1 MAQAKLCKSFYSGSN
16 PLGTSETPR
25 LFPGR
30 FYKPM
35 FSKFSHIIG
44 LTACAAIIG
53 ACFLPWCHYNNINET
68 FTGFHVTR
76 FSTGNYYGKA
86 GKIITI
92 FSLIIFLLMLIK
104 KVWAKRI
111 NLFLAASLFAYTI
124 RTYIIFTSAL
134 FEGEVDKKIG
144 IYLIVLLSAIILIT
158 AAFPK
163 LDLKSD

>member
-16 PLGTSETPR
+16 PLGTSSMPR
-25 LFPGR
+25 NLPRQF
-30 FYKPM
+30 FECM
-35 FSKFSHIIG
+35 FSKYSHIIG
-44 LTACAAIIG
+44 VFACIAIIG
-53 ACFLPWCHYNNINET
+53 ACFMPWCHYNNINET
-68 FTGFHVTR
+68 FTGYHVTR

-86 GKIITI
+86 GKIITV
-92 FSLIIFLLMLIK
+92 FSLLVLILMMIK

-111 NLFLAASLFAYTI
+111 NLFMAASLFAYTI

-134 FEGEVDKKIG
+134 FEGEVEKKAG
-144 IYLIVLLSAIILIT
+144 IYLIVILSTVIMVS